1 MQAFLDLD
9 YTVMLETGG
18 SLHLDRVPEPVIK
31 IVDLKAPASGETD
44 KNRLENFQYLNAQ
57 DEIKFVLQDRPDYE
71 WARSMIQTHDLQNK
85 AGILMSPVF
94 ETLALRDLA
103 EWILEDQLPV
113 RMQTQLHKHIWGKDT
128 IGV

>member
-1 MQAFLDLD
+1 
-9 YTVMLETGG
+9 
-18 SLHLDRVPEPVIK
+18 
-31 IVDLKAPASGETD
+31 
-44 KNRLENFQYLNAQ
+44 
-57 DEIKFVLQDRPDYE
+57 
-71 WARSMIQTHDLQNK
+71 MIQQHQLQKK

-94 ETLALRDLA
+94 EQLDLRDLA